1 MRNQI
6 DYILIKRRWKSS
18 IVNSRTLPSADIDS
32 DHNLLYA
39 DVCLKLKRLKKSRTI
54 DKYDLESIKA
64 PDIQERYAVEI
75 KKTRFQLLT
84 TAEKTLM
91 RSGVTYKGQ
100 YPFHSQESVRKGK
113 EKCQK
118 TMDQATDSLES

>member
-1 MRNQI
+1 MTIFSLNR
-6 DYILIKRRWKSS
+6 DGKVASLIL
-18 IVNSRTLPSADIDS
+18 NSRTLSSADIDS

-75 KKTRFQLLT
+75 KKPVST
-84 TAEKTLM
+84 TDN
-91 RSGVTYKGQ
+91 S
-100 YPFHSQESVRKGK
+100 RKDPD
-113 EKCQK
+113 EIWC
-118 TMDQATDSLES
+118 DI